1 MDRAWL
7 HLHGDL
13 RELVR
18 RRGRGGTVAVPVTQR
33 RTVKD
38 AVESVG
44 VPHTEV
50 GAVTVDGDEVGW
62 DHRLDAGADVQVHP
76 VAPELPPG
84 LLGRVRPAPPP
95 RPVRVVADV
104 HLGSLARRLRVLGV
118 DTRWRNDAED
128 GPLAATAEAEGR
140 VLLTRDRGL
149 LMRRQVVHGVLVRS
163 DDPDEQLAE
172 VVARLGLAGR
182 LAPGTRCPR
191 CNGVLERVAAATVED
206 RLEPGTRAAGH
217 EELGRCR
224 SCGRLYWAGAHAAAI
239 AAIVDAAT

>member
-13 RELVR
+13 RALVR
-18 RRGRGGTVAVPVTQR
+18 RHGRDGVVAVPVAQR
-33 RTVKD
+33 RSVKD

-62 DHRLDAGADVQVHP
+62 GHRLDAGADVHAHP
-76 VAPELPPG
+76 VGGVPAG
-84 LLGRVRPAPPP
+84 LTGRVRPAPPP

-104 HLGSLARRLRVLGV
+104 HLGTLARRLRVLGV
-118 DTRWRNDAED
+118 DTRWRNDAAD
-128 GPLAATAEAEGR
+128 GQLAATAAAEDR

-149 LMRRQVVHGVLVRS
+149 LMRRQVVHGVLLRS

-172 VVARLGLAGR
+172 VVDRLGLAGGV
-182 LAPGTRCPR
+182 APGTRCPR
-191 CNGVLERVAAATVED
+191 CNGALERVPATAVAD

-217 EELGRCR
+217 THVGRCR
-224 SCGRLYWAGAHAAAI
+224 DCARLYWAGAHAAAI
-239 AAIVDAAT
+239 AAIVDAAR